1 MLGYFINWFIDF
13 YVAPMPMTLEDS
25 LALVK
30 ENNKLAA
37 NAMVIL

>member
-1 MLGYFINWFIDF
+1 MLGYFMNRFIDF

-25 LALVK
+25 LAIAK

-37 NAMVIL
+37 NAMVNL